1 MKRNG
6 LKILSVILVIV
17 VILQYNSVMA
27 VSQEDLDNVNSEIE
41 DKKEEL
47 EDVQNEKSE
56 TMQDVENLSTQ
67 IADYQVEIDDLDSQI
82 SDLNS
87 KIEESQKKVEE
98 AQKQYDE
105 NKKLSEERLVVM
117 QESGEATYLD
127 FILNSD
133 GIMDMI
139 SSYYLASE
147 LAQADIELLE
157 GLETEKQELENA
169 KKELEDNKASLDNV
183 KKTKESKSQQL
194 QVLKTEKDAHVA
206 ELSEEEKDLQA
217 EIDELVSH
225 EASIKKEI
233 ERMKAE
239 YDKNNS
245 GGTNSNNDTS
255 SFGFGWPVSNNRIGT
270 GYGVA
275 GSMWSSGYHTGVDFP
290 VGTGTPV
297 YAVGDGQVFDTGYNS
312 AYGNFVEI
320 YHGNNVY
327 SFLCTCIKS
336 KCK

>member
-1 MKRNG
+1 M
-6 LKILSVILVIV
+6 
-17 VILQYNSVMA
+17 
-27 VSQEDLDNVNSEIE
+27 
-41 DKKEEL
+41 
-47 EDVQNEKSE
+47 
-56 TMQDVENLSTQ
+56 
-67 IADYQVEIDDLDSQI
+67 
-82 SDLNS
+82 
-87 KIEESQKKVEE
+87 
-98 AQKQYDE
+98 
-105 NKKLSEERLVVM
+105 
-117 QESGEATYLD
+117 
-127 FILNSD
+127 
-133 GIMDMI
+133 
-139 SSYYLASE
+139 
-147 LAQADIELLE
+147 
-157 GLETEKQELENA
+157 
-169 KKELEDNKASLDNV
+169 

-297 YAVGDGQVFDTGYNS
+297 YAGRRWT
-312 AYGNFVEI
+312 
-320 YHGNNVY
+320 
-327 SFLCTCIKS
+327 SF
-336 KCK
+336 

>member
-1 MKRNG
+1 M
-6 LKILSVILVIV
+6 LKI
-17 VILQYNSVMA
+17 YR
-27 VSQEDLDNVNSEIE
+27 
-41 DKKEEL
+41 
-47 EDVQNEKSE
+47 
-56 TMQDVENLSTQ
+56 TQ

-169 KKELEDNKASLDNV
+169 KKNWKII
-183 KKTKESKSQQL
+183 K
-194 QVLKTEKDAHVA
+194 QVWT
-206 ELSEEEKDLQA
+206 
-217 EIDELVSH
+217 
-225 EASIKKEI
+225 
-233 ERMKAE
+233 M
-239 YDKNNS
+239 
-245 GGTNSNNDTS
+245 
-255 SFGFGWPVSNNRIGT
+255 
-270 GYGVA
+270 
-275 GSMWSSGYHTGVDFP
+275 
-290 VGTGTPV
+290 
-297 YAVGDGQVFDTGYNS
+297 
-312 AYGNFVEI
+312 
-320 YHGNNVY
+320 
-327 SFLCTCIKS
+327 
-336 KCK
+336 